1 MEIRKIQ
8 ENLKNFIRLLVSDMF
23 SSQSGN
29 FVNAS
34 KRLLEKERL
43 NFSRSSP
50 YYMKTRVYLRYFF
63 HDSLW
68 RRVFWL
74 QVFPDLFK
82 LGLFDNLVT
91 LKRFTQFSFKLRGT
105 DMQKMLKFVLI
116 WWLLLGS
123 FLSGSYSYWKS
134 FKFVIRHFS
143 EG

>member
-43 NFSRSSP
+43 NFSRSSL

-91 LKRFTQFSFKLRGT
+91 LKRFTQFSFKLRET
-105 DMQKMLKFVLI
+105 DMQKNSKICCCLMIAFGIISLRFIFVLKV
-116 WWLLLGS
+116 
-123 FLSGSYSYWKS
+123 F
-134 FKFVIRHFS
+134 
-143 EG
+143 